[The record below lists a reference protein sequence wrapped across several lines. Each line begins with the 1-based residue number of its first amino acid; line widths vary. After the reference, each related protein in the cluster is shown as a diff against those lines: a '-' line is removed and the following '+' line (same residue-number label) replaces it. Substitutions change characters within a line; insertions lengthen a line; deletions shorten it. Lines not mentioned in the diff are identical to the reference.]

1 MEDDNPLLN
10 LEQQVE
16 TLRQNARIAKENGD
30 EKTEKLLLERA
41 RQINNRIT
49 FLEKVR
55 EIDNRDNN

>member
-10 LEQQVE
+10 LKQQVE
-16 TLRQNARIAKENGD
+16 SLRQNARIAKENGD
-30 EKTEKLLLERA
+30 EKAEKLLLERA

>member
-1 MEDDNPLLN
+1 VEDDNPLLN
-10 LEQQVE
+10 LKQQVE
-16 TLRQNARIAKENGD
+16 SLRQNARIAKENGD
-30 EKTEKLLLERA
+30 EKAEKLLLERA

>member
-10 LEQQVE
+10 LKQQVE
-16 TLRQNARIAKENGD
+16 SLRQNARIAKENGD
-30 EKTEKLLLERA
+30 EKAEKLLLERA
-41 RQINNRIT
+41 RQIYNRIT